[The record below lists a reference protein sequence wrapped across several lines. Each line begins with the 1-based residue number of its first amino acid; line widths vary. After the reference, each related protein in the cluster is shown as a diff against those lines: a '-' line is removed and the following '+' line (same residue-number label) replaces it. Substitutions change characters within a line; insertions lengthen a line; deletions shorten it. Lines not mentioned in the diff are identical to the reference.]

1 MSKPLREGISEFVID
16 YVQAKRATGEAID
29 AAEIAY
35 EIAQSLIDII
45 MTEEAEGQ
53 ASLFALVLAGTRRRI
68 PPSERCTGCWA
79 QNCQLGCRPD
89 RNQNQLVFLR
99 GKLFPPSF
107 ALSKNSRIASQP
119 CQQQIRRIGISVCG
133 VSQIA
138 AAFRSG
144 PGTHP
149 GGGDHFHLVA
159 IISAGLIQIVTQ
171 D

>member
-1 MSKPLREGISEFVID
+1 MAMSKPLREGISEFVMD

-45 MTEEAEGQ
+45 MNGGGGGSGVPVRPGAG
-53 ASLFALVLAGTRRRI
+53 GTRRRI

-107 ALSKNSRIASQP
+107 ALSKNSRTS
-119 CQQQIRRIGISVCG
+119 
-133 VSQIA
+133 
-138 AAFRSG
+138 
-144 PGTHP
+144 
-149 GGGDHFHLVA
+149 
-159 IISAGLIQIVTQ
+159 
-171 D
+171 